1 MNRGG
6 GAKRGEDMGFLS
18 TSISGKARIFSALAI
33 AGLVLVM
40 TADAAS
46 AGILR
51 FLFNG
56 GARNHQN
63 TNWDKVSGREVVR
76 FSSKY
81 APGTVV
87 VSFSDRRLYFID
99 QPGVAISYPV
109 GTPAGKAKWSGVSRV
124 SRKRANPKWTP
135 TADMRVENPELP
147 AYMPGGHPRNPLGP
161 RALYLGDTLYR
172 IHGTDAPWTI
182 GQEVSHGCVRLYNR
196 DILDLYERVPVGAKV
211 IVTWQRFQA

>member
-1 MNRGG
+1 
-6 GAKRGEDMGFLS
+6 MGFLS
-18 TSISGKARIFSALAI
+18 SSISGKARIFSALAI

-161 RALYLGDTLYR
+161 RALYLGDTLY
-172 IHGTDAPWTI
+172 IASMAPTRP
-182 GQEVSHGCVRLYNR
+182 GPLVKRSHMAASGSIIALS
-196 DILDLYERVPVGAKV
+196 
-211 IVTWQRFQA
+211 

>member
-1 MNRGG
+1 
-6 GAKRGEDMGFLS
+6 MGFQS
-18 TSISGKARIFSALAI
+18 SSISGKARILSALVI
-33 AGLVLVM
+33 AGLALAM
-40 TADAAS
+40 TADSAS
-46 AGILR
+46 AGILK

-56 GARNHQN
+56 KGSQQN
-63 TNWDKVSGREVVR
+63 TNWDNVSGREVVR

-124 SRKRANPKWTP
+124 SSKRTNPKWTP
-135 TADMRVENPELP
+135 TTDMRVENPELP

-161 RALYLGDTLYR
+161 RALYLGDSLYR

-182 GQEVSHGCVRLYNR
+182 GEEVSHGCVRLYNR